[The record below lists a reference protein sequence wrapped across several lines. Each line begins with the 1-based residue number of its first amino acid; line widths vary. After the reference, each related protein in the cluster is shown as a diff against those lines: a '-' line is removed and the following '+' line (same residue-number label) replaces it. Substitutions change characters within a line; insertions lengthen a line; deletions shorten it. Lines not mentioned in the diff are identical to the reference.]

1 MLRAAIFQMHQGNP
15 VLGAEG
21 NTLSIPDAC
30 LLSWRL
36 WQLHPC
42 AAPWFGWGT
51 GLAIPRKCLPPVQAG
66 IPAHTPLL
74 VVEGGLMEC
83 FLSAGQGDQGPTWA
97 FSPPPPGGGSAQSSA
112 PSMATSLLLAVWGM
126 NQLSQLVKS

>member
-1 MLRAAIFQMHQGNP
+1 
-15 VLGAEG
+15 
-21 NTLSIPDAC
+21 
-30 LLSWRL
+30 
-36 WQLHPC
+36 
-42 AAPWFGWGT
+42 
-51 GLAIPRKCLPPVQAG
+51 
-66 IPAHTPLL
+66 
-74 VVEGGLMEC
+74 MEC